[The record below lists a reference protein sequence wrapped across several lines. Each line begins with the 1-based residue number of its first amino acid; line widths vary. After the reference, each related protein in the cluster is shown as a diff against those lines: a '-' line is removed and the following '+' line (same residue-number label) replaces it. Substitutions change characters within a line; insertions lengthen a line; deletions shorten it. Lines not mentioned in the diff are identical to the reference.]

1 GPHLPK
7 ELGPLMKACLSLE
20 PPHRPLAKTI
30 HDIISDVSRDTA
42 SGEGGNGNG
51 DAVSYHQTAATPRE
65 DARLARAPY
74 REAGQ
79 EASPS
84 GSTARAGSAA
94 AAIPAPQAPTPAH
107 AANEDAVK
115 GGAPPRPMRL
125 PREVARGGVTKGG
138 VTKGG
143 VTKDSAAKSSAAKD
157 LPPPAPVVAAQSGL
171 PHKLAAKRRPLLLAA
186 LGLTVILFAYLSL
199 RQAPPNPP
207 PQPAS
212 YLVNISVTP
221 DGLRGVRLTVVS
233 SPPGSQHQPGSQF
246 TNLPGWVVFDRE
258 GLWVLR
264 ASFNSRAAEVS
275 IRVPQERYVTVDFPD

>member
-1 GPHLPK
+1 
-7 ELGPLMKACLSLE
+7 M
-20 PPHRPLAKTI
+20 
-30 HDIISDVSRDTA
+30 
-42 SGEGGNGNG
+42 
-51 DAVSYHQTAATPRE
+51 
-65 DARLARAPY
+65 
-74 REAGQ
+74 
-79 EASPS
+79 
-84 GSTARAGSAA
+84 
-94 AAIPAPQAPTPAH
+94 
-107 AANEDAVK
+107 
-115 GGAPPRPMRL
+115 
-125 PREVARGGVTKGG
+125 
-138 VTKGG
+138 
-143 VTKDSAAKSSAAKD
+143 
-157 LPPPAPVVAAQSGL
+157 
-171 PHKLAAKRRPLLLAA
+171 LAA